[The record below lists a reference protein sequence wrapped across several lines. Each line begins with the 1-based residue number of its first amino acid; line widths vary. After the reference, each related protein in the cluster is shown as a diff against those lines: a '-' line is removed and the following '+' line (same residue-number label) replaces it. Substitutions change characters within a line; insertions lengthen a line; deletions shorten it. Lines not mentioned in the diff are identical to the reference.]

1 MIVPM
6 KKVTLF
12 FSARHH
18 DEALLRLRQLGVLH
32 VQDVEHRASDDIQ
45 QIETTLEN
53 IDRILKLP
61 ELQQDTSQISEESP
75 EKIIEKTL
83 GLLQQ
88 KDSIQRELHEYQ
100 EISDWFKRWGD
111 VSYSSVQ
118 ALKESGVYI
127 RLYLTDKSGL
137 SRIPD
142 EMQVLVAGTSNNVVH
157 LALIS
162 QSEDEHL
169 DLRQDSIPQVEP
181 GEVRS
186 RINLLKKEFD
196 EITGKVNSMA
206 AYRDMLTDYRIKLE
220 KNLVVSRVKA
230 GMGDV
235 GDISYLQGFCPDEA
249 VQSVRKVADSHG
261 WGYLVEEP
269 DDLSQVPTLT
279 KNSKF
284 INMINPLFKF
294 MSTLPGYDEMDVSM
308 IFLAFF
314 SVFFAIIIGDGGYGL
329 IFMLLTIL
337 MRIKFKKANREFVN
351 LMFLLSGTTL
361 VWGLLTGTWFGS
373 KTIVDCPY
381 LHLRPFVVDKLDSF
395 NEESQ
400 PFVMLLSFIIG
411 VIHLSVAHLMAAAR
425 KHNITSLGE
434 IGWVCELW
442 FIFFLAKKL
451 VLGVD
456 MPGYAMTLLWVGL
469 AIILIFSNFQRNIF
483 KGMLVTLSN
492 LPLSVIGSF
501 SDIVS
506 YIRLFAVGFAGF
518 IVSSSFNTMAVGAGI
533 DSVLSGIIAALIM
546 FVGHALNI
554 ALCTMSVLVHGVR
567 LNMLE
572 FSGHVGVQWTGKPY
586 EPFRE

>member
-12 FSARHH
+12 FSAKHH
-18 DEALLRLRQLGVLH
+18 DEALLRLRHLGVLH
-32 VQDVEHRASDDIQ
+32 IQDIERRASDDIQ

-53 IDRILKLP
+53 IERILKLP
-61 ELQQDTSQISEESP
+61 ELQQDASQLSEDNP
-75 EKIIEKTL
+75 EKTIEKIL
-83 GLLQQ
+83 GLLQ
-88 KDSIQRELHEYQ
+88 KRDSIQRELHEYQ
-100 EISDWFKRWGD
+100 EIADWFERWGD
-111 VSYSSVQ
+111 ISYSSVQ
-118 ALKESGVYI
+118 ALRESGIFI
-127 RLYLTDKSGL
+127 RLYLTDKGGL
-137 SRIPD
+137 TRIPD
-142 EMQVLVAGTSNNVVH
+142 DKQILVAGTSNNVVH

-169 DLRQDSIPQVEP
+169 DLRQDTIPQAEP
-181 GEVRS
+181 DEVRS
-186 RINLLKKEFD
+186 KINQLKKDND
-196 EITGKVNSMA
+196 EINGQLGSMA
-206 AYRDMLTDYRIKLE
+206 ACRDMLTDYRIKLE
-220 KNLVVSRVKA
+220 KDLVVSRVKA

-249 VQSVRKVADSHG
+249 VQSVRKMADSHG

-269 DDLSQVPTLT
+269 DDPSQVPTLT

-284 INMINPLFKF
+284 VNMISPLFKF

-329 IFMLLTIL
+329 IFMLLTIW
-337 MRIKFKKANREFVN
+337 MRVKFKKANSEFVN

-373 KTIVDCPY
+373 KTIAGLPF
-381 LHLRPFVVDKLDSF
+381 LRHFVIGKLDSF
-395 NEESQ
+395 GAESES
-400 PFVMLLSFIIG
+400 FVMLLSFIIG
-411 VIHLSVAHLMAAAR
+411 AIHLSVAHLMAAAKKR
-425 KHNITSLGE
+425 NITALGE

-451 VLGVD
+451 VLGID

-483 KGMLVTLSN
+483 KGMLATLSN

-533 DSVLSGIIAALIM
+533 DSVVSGIIAALII

>member
-32 VQDVEHRASDDIQ
+32 IQDVEHRASDDIQ
-45 QIETTLEN
+45 QIENTLEN
-53 IDRILKLP
+53 IDRILNLP
-61 ELQQDTSQISEESP
+61 ELQRDTGQILEGSP

-88 KDSIQRELHEYQ
+88 KDSIQRELNEYE
-100 EISDWFKRWGD
+100 EISEWFERWGD
-111 VSYSSVQ
+111 VPCSSVQ
-118 ALKESGVYI
+118 ALKESGVFI

-142 EMQVLVAGTSNNVVH
+142 EMQVLVAGTFNNVVH

-169 DLRQDSIPQVEP
+169 DLRQDTIPQIEP
-181 GEVRS
+181 DEVRS
-186 RINLLKKEFD
+186 RINSLKKDYD
-196 EITGKVNSMA
+196 EVTDKINSMS
-206 AYRDMLTDYRIKLE
+206 AYRDMLVDHRIKLE
-220 KNLVVSRVKA
+220 KNLVISRVKA

-235 GDISYLQGFCPDEA
+235 DNISYLQGFCPDEA
-249 VQSVRKVADSHG
+249 VQSVQKVAEMHG

-269 DDLSQVPTLT
+269 DDPSQVPTLI
-279 KNSKF
+279 KNSK
-284 INMINPLFKF
+284 IVNMISPLFKF

-314 SVFFAIIIGDGGYGL
+314 TIFFAIIIGDGGYGL
-329 IFMLLTIL
+329 IFMLLTIW

-361 VWGLLTGTWFGS
+361 VWGLITGTWFGS
-373 KTIVDCPY
+373 KTIAGWPF
-381 LHLRPFVVDKLDSF
+381 LRQFVIGKLDSF
-395 NEESQ
+395 GAESES
-400 PFVMLLSFIIG
+400 FVMMLSFVIG
-411 VIHLSVAHLMAAAR
+411 AVHLSVAHLMAAVR
-425 KHNITSLGE
+425 KHNAASLGE

-469 AIILIFSNFQRNIF
+469 AVILVFSNFQRNIL
-483 KGMLVTLSN
+483 KGILVTLSN

-533 DSVLSGIIAALIM
+533 DSVVSGIIAALII